1 MINLIICAAA
11 SVLGL
16 PFAWMMA
23 VACQA
28 IAAKQIRRLSP
39 QLTQDEALSLG
50 GMFTTTVAIYTIVI
64 LCTFLAL
71 N

>member
-1 MINLIICAAA
+1 MISLLICSIV
-11 SVLGL
+11 SVLGV

-28 IAAKQIRRLSP
+28 IVARQIRRLSP
-39 QLTQDEALSLG
+39 HLTQDEALSLG
-50 GMFTTTVAIYTIVI
+50 GMATTTVAVYTIVI
-64 LCTFLAL
+64 LCMCLVI

>member
-1 MINLIICAAA
+1 MLNLVICSTA

-16 PFAWMMA
+16 PFAWAMA

-28 IAAKQIRRLSP
+28 ITARQIRRLSP

-50 GMFTTTVAIYTIVI
+50 GMFTTTVAIYTVII
-64 LCTFLAL
+64 LCTLTVL

>member
-1 MINLIICAAA
+1 MINLLICSTA
-11 SVLGL
+11 SVLGV
-16 PFAWMMA
+16 PVAWAMA

-50 GMFTTTVAIYTIVI
+50 GMFTTTVAIYTVII

>member
-1 MINLIICAAA
+1 MLNLLICSAA

-16 PFAWMMA
+16 PFAWAMA
-23 VACQA
+23 VACQS

-39 QLTQDEALSLG
+39 HLTQDEALSLG
-50 GMFTTTVAIYTIVI
+50 GMFTTTVAIYTVVI
-64 LCTFLAL
+64 LSLFVTI

>member
-1 MINLIICAAA
+1 MLSLIVCSTA

-16 PFAWMMA
+16 PFAWAMA

-28 IAAKQIRRLSP
+28 MAAKQIRRLSP

-50 GMFTTTVAIYTIVI
+50 GMFTTTVAIYTVVI
-64 LCTFLAL
+64 LCLFHAL